1 MVTVAL
7 RLYRCKW
14 FMISPFILAM
24 KTFFLNNKYPRYC
37 KVRNKGNSGLKIISQ
52 KMFHIKLLCIIES
65 GANIN
70 KQNNIDILRKAIV
83 FNQPRKAMINMKV
96 NNITE
101 IVRLQVVVKKKSFET
116 G

>member
-1 MVTVAL
+1 MNTD
-7 RLYRCKW
+7 
-14 FMISPFILAM
+14 
-24 KTFFLNNKYPRYC
+24 
-37 KVRNKGNSGLKIISQ
+37 GNSGLKIVSQ

-83 FNQPRKAMINMKV
+83 FNQPIILTGKAMINMKV

-101 IVRLQVVVKKKSFET
+101 IVRL
-116 G
+116 